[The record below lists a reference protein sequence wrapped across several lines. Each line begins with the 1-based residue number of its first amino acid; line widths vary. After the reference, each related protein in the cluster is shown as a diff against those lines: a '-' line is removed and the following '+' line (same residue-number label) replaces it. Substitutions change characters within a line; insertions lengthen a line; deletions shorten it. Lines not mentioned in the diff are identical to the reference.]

1 MLDTYPSIYSLVG
14 LVLLTII
21 QMVAFLSKGRFQA
34 PATLRPLWSLVLAI
48 AVAEWVSF
56 SLALW
61 LLAIISFCALREYLS
76 LVDIRL
82 EDRWGILVSYLS
94 IPFMFY
100 LIQIDWYGFFIIS
113 IPVYTF
119 LLMPFFVALGGR
131 SKGIVFSV
139 GALNFG
145 LFFFVFCM
153 GHLCYLLFFSERITL
168 LMVVTVIVAV
178 RIDNALKSRMPGLG
192 FLLQLIATCS
202 LYAGLAGWMAIPL
215 GHSIMLGILVPVS
228 VFMAR
233 TTLHQIEEDLGIRAD
248 RLQPGRGRTI
258 EGLKSCLFTAPI
270 IFHYLRWF
278 LKWGDL

>member
-1 MLDTYPSIYSLVG
+1 MLDTDPSIYSLVG

-21 QMVAFLSKGRFQA
+21 LMVAFLSKGRFLA

-113 IPVYTF
+113 IPVYAF

-153 GHLCYLLFFSERITL
+153 GHLCYLHFFSERITL
-168 LMVVTVIVAV
+168 LMVVAVIVAV
-178 RIDNALKSRMPGLG
+178 RIDKALRSRMPGLG
-192 FLLQLIATCS
+192 LLLQLIATCS

-228 VFMAR
+228 VFLAR